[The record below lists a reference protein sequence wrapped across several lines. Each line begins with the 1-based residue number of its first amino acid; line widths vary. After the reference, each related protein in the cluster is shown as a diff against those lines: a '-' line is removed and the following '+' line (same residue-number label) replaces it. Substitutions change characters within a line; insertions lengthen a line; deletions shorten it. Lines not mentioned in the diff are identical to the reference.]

1 MKKTFGLALLGFLLA
16 IPAHA
21 QRAAGGSSPST
32 ATGGGGVG
40 IGSGKVNFPILTSI
54 PPTNFL
60 MTEFSG
66 TETVTSTFM
75 PFQEGIAAGEAD
87 LEAGQKSLAR
97 EATENRQIQ
106 RTKAK
111 IVIEQDGMGNV
122 IMRSR

>member
-1 MKKTFGLALLGFLLA
+1 MKKTFGLVLLGFLLA
-16 IPAHA
+16 VPAHA
-21 QRAAGGSSPST
+21 QR
-32 ATGGGGVG
+32 GGGVG
-40 IGSGKVNFPILTSI
+40 GGPGKVSFPTLTRI
-54 PPTNFL
+54 PSTNFL

-97 EATENRQIQ
+97 EAKENRQIQ